1 MSKLPIVL
9 HPNTMN
15 AVVVG
20 AGNVGSRRIRHLLSS
35 GISITV
41 VSPSLPECFQGFVC
55 WEPRYL
61 TKQECLTANLIVLC
75 TDNYELHDAISKNRA
90 PGQLIY
96 RADDVK
102 KSDFHF
108 PAVIQRGKL
117 TVATS
122 TDGASLIIHS
132 SCANKLNSS
141 FQIL

>member
-1 MSKLPIVL
+1 
-9 HPNTMN
+9 MN

-20 AGNVGSRRIRHLLSS
+20 AGNVGSRRIRHLLDS
-35 GISITV
+35 GIQITV
-41 VSPSLPECFQGFVC
+41 ISPSLPECFHGFVC

-61 TKQECLTANLIVLC
+61 TKHECLTANLIVLC

-108 PAVIQRGKL
+108 PAVIHR
-117 TVATS
+117 AT
-122 TDGASLIIHS
+122 
-132 SCANKLNSS
+132 
-141 FQIL
+141 